1 MLTVA
6 AAQQLVQDNVRAIP
20 PRRVPLAEALGLVL
34 AESIASDVDSPPHDK
49 SVVDGYALR
58 FDDLNE
64 GRAEL
69 RVIEEVTAGQ
79 VPTKFVAAGEATRI
93 MTGAPIPDG
102 ADCVA
107 MVECSTLVGADAG
120 TEIVRIVSP
129 KLTRGRNIT
138 RRGSSMC
145 AGDVVLEAGRTL
157 RPSLIGL
164 AAEVGRSTLLV
175 QAKPRVAVLATG
187 NELVDAA
194 ETPRAGQIRNSNG
207 PMLAAMVAAAGAEP
221 IVLGVARD
229 ERSDL
234 RRLIA
239 AGLEADML
247 ILSGGVSA
255 GVLDLVPSVLAELGV
270 REVFHKV
277 SVKPGKPVW
286 FGLKKAPDGE
296 SQAKPVFGL
305 PGNPVSGLVCFELF
319 VRPAI
324 HRLLRNAESARSTVK
339 LKLAKKFLHQGDR
352 PTYWPAVREA
362 GEAPSGRVLTA
373 TPLAWHGSGDLRGI
387 VPADCLICF
396 PSGDKEYAAGDV
408 VEVLPLFEPTH
419 AG

>member
-6 AAQQLVQDNVRAIP
+6 AAQQLVNDNVAAIA

-49 SVVDGYALR
+49 SVVDGYAMR
-58 FDDLNE
+58 FEDLSD

-69 RVIEEVTAGQ
+69 HVIEEVTAGQ
-79 VPTKFVAAGEATRI
+79 VPTKSVGVGEATRI
-93 MTGAPIPDG
+93 MTGAPIPYG
-102 ADCVA
+102 ADCVV
-107 MVECSTLVGADAG
+107 MVENSTLVDAD
-120 TEIVRIVSP
+120 IVSVVSP

-138 RRGSSMC
+138 RRGSSMRS
-145 AGDVVLEAGRTL
+145 GDVVLEAGRTL

-175 QAKPRVAVLATG
+175 QAKPRVAILATG

-207 PMLAAMVAAAGAEP
+207 PMLAAMVASAGGEP
-221 IVLGVARD
+221 IALGVARD
-229 ERSDL
+229 ERDAL
-234 RRLIA
+234 RSAIS

-277 SVKPGKPVW
+277 SVKPGKPIW
-286 FGLKKAPDGE
+286 FGLKDEARNGME
-296 SQAKPVFGL
+296 AKPVFGL

-324 HRLLRNAESARSTVK
+324 RRQLRQVDGIRPTETAQ
-339 LKLAKKFLHQGDR
+339 LAKTFVHQGDR
-352 PTYWPAVREA
+352 PTYWPAVRQTTEA
-362 GEAPSGRVLTA
+362 ASGRVVIA
-373 TPLAWHGSGDLRGI
+373 TPLSWHGSGDLRGI

-396 PSGDKEYAAGDV
+396 PSGDNEYAAGEA
-408 VEVLPLFEPTH
+408 VEILPLFEPAR

>member
-6 AAQQLVQDNVRAIP
+6 EAQRLVQDNVSACS
-20 PRRVPLAEALGLVL
+20 PRRVSLAEALGLTL

-49 SVVDGYALR
+49 SVVDGYAMR
-58 FDDLNE
+58 FEDLSE

-79 VPTKFVAAGEATRI
+79 VPTTAVGGGEATRI

-107 MVECSTLVGADAG
+107 MVENSTLVDAD
-120 TEIVRIVSP
+120 TVTIVSP

-138 RRGSSMC
+138 RRGSSMR
-145 AGDVVLEAGRTL
+145 AGDVVLEAGRSL

-175 QAKPRVAVLATG
+175 QAKPRVAILATG
-187 NELVDAA
+187 NELVDAS

-207 PMLAAMVAAAGAEP
+207 PLLAAMVASAGGEP
-221 IVLGVARD
+221 ITLGVARD
-229 ERSDL
+229 ERDAL
-234 RRLIA
+234 RRLIS

-270 REVFHKV
+270 HEVFHKV
-277 SVKPGKPVW
+277 SVKPGKPIW
-286 FGLKKAPDGE
+286 FGLKDDARDGT
-296 SQAKPVFGL
+296 QAKPVFGL

-324 HRLLRNAESARSTVK
+324 LRQLRRVDGVRPTVAARLGKRFV
-339 LKLAKKFLHQGDR
+339 HQGDR
-352 PTYWPAVREA
+352 PTYWPGVRDSMNDVNERLEA
-362 GEAPSGRVLTA
+362 RPTVM
-373 TPLAWHGSGDLRGI
+373 PLAWHGSGDLRGI

-396 PSGDKEYAAGDV
+396 PSGDKEYSAGEIVDI
-408 VEVLPLFEPTH
+408 LPL
-419 AG
+419 